1 MGSESI
7 SKNSLCKYNCRNTF
21 VGIAFLGITTDSYG
35 FLWITR
41 DYYGFL
47 GLLGT
52 SYGFLGITGDSCRLE
67 HKRYQH
73 HMNTKRD
80 LALPSRNV

>member
-21 VGIAFLGITTDSYG
+21 VGIAFLGITRDSYG

-47 GLLGT
+47 G
-52 SYGFLGITGDSCRLE
+52 ITGDS
-67 HKRYQH
+67 
-73 HMNTKRD
+73 
-80 LALPSRNV
+80 

>member
-47 GLLGT
+47 G
-52 SYGFLGITGDSCRLE
+52 ITGDFLWIP
-67 HKRYQH
+67 
-73 HMNTKRD
+73 RD
-80 LALPSRNV
+80 Y

>member
-7 SKNSLCKYNCRNTF
+7 SQNTLSQMFNANVGIPLSKYNCRNTF
-21 VGIAFLGITTDSYG
+21 VGIAFLGITRDSYG

-47 GLLGT
+47 G
-52 SYGFLGITGDSCRLE
+52 ITWDS
-67 HKRYQH
+67 
-73 HMNTKRD
+73 
-80 LALPSRNV
+80 